1 MCSQSQYHYNTYNI
15 IIIIIIHMFRIY
27 LEGELHITI
36 KKETSDNA
44 IQLKFSP
51 TPQFDVGT
59 EGKIVEQMER
69 KIHCDH

>member
-1 MCSQSQYHYNTYNI
+1 
-15 IIIIIIHMFRIY
+15 MFRIY

-44 IQLKFSP
+44 IQLKLSP

>member
-1 MCSQSQYHYNTYNI
+1 
-15 IIIIIIHMFRIY
+15 MFRIY

-36 KKETSDNA
+36 KKKTSDNA
-44 IQLKFSP
+44 IQLKFSS

-69 KIHCDH
+69 KIHCDHRGVYSVFQKRFGST